1 MPPPNKAVQ
10 RLTNAV
16 ASICVGG
23 DFDLSEAVTKAVTGR
38 RNIAE
43 GEIRRQGFR
52 TRAKEAK
59 APCHNLL
66 RYKLTIGYV

>member
-1 MPPPNKAVQ
+1 
-10 RLTNAV
+10 
-16 ASICVGG
+16 VGG

-43 GEIRRQGFR
+43 GESRRQGFR
-52 TRAKEAK
+52 TRAKEDK

-66 RYKLTIGYV
+66 RYKLTPGYV